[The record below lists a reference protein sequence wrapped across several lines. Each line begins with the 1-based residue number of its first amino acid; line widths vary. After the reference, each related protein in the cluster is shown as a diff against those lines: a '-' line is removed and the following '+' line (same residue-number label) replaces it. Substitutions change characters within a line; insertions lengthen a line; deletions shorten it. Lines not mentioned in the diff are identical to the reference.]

1 MIKRL
6 IIKLLWI
13 IGRHSRIHLINKSL
27 LELNYYNLKKSQK
40 YKDPK
45 NLINYGFKVYSQSD
59 EDGIINEIFKRIGI
73 KKNFFIEFGLQD
85 GKECNTAFLLKSGWS
100 GSWVDMSTNVKQLNV
115 DFKKFINKNLKF
127 YKYKILKSNVNE
139 IIQKC
144 SNENKE
150 IDLLSIDIGI
160 NTYHVLNEIIL
171 NPRVIVTEYNA
182 KLRDEVEWTADYSE
196 KKVWDGDDNF
206 GASLKSF
213 EIMMN
218 EKGYFLVACNITGVN
233 AFFVRKDLI
242 NSDFIDNY
250 SSNYHYEP
258 LRGWLIKNFEN
269 ELKVKI

>member
-6 IIKLLWI
+6 IIKLLWT
-13 IGRHSRIHLINKSL
+13 IGRHLRIHLINKSL

-73 KKNFFIEFGLQD
+73 KKKFFIEFGLQD
-85 GKECNTAFLLKSGWS
+85 GKECNTAFLLKSGWN
-100 GSWVDMSTNVKQLNV
+100 GSWVDMSTNVKQLNI

-196 KKVWDGDDNF
+196 KKDWDGDDNF

-218 EKGYFLVACNITGVN
+218 KKGYFLVACNITGVN

>member
-6 IIKLLWI
+6 IIKLLWT

-73 KKNFFIEFGLQD
+73 KKKFFIEFGLQD

-100 GSWVDMSTNVKQLNV
+100 GSWVDMSTNVKQLNI

-127 YKYKILKSNVNE
+127 YKHKILKSNVNE

-150 IDLLSIDIGI
+150 IDLLSIDIGV

-196 KKVWDGDDNF
+196 KKDWDGDDNF